1 MKKSSLSEE
10 AQIKQEKFGQFMNL
24 IGLSERTILNYFDAI
39 RTCSKIVSYTLE
51 RKGYSTIYDIN
62 DPEEMRFIQQMLE
75 QNPEYLRL
83 NKTGNNRYSAGL
95 VNYIKFLDFLFIFA
109 KKK

>member
-1 MKKSSLSEE
+1 MKKNSLSED

-24 IGLSERTILNYFDAI
+24 IGLSERTILNDFDAI
-39 RTCSKIVSYTLE
+39 RTSSKIVSYALE

-83 NKTGNNRYSAGL
+83 NKTGNNRYSAGI